1 MKSFWGFW
9 AMTRPRFSQN
19 VQRLKR
25 HFKGFSQLF
34 ARREEVEEEE
44 TEIEIGYPTDV
55 KHLTHIGWD
64 GSTTINP
71 IKGWENLKPPEIIS
85 FPSISIKQF
94 ELAMAA
100 QADFATIQSQIS
112 NLNIYRKQICYC
124 TVRSG
129 TKMGFLV
136 TTLIFVVVGVIASL
150 CARICCN
157 RGPSTN
163 LLHLTLII
171 TATVCCWMMWA
182 IVYLAQLKP
191 LIVPVLSEGE

>member
-100 QADFATIQSQIS
+100 QAGEPID
-112 NLNIYRKQICYC
+112 
-124 TVRSG
+124 
-129 TKMGFLV
+129 
-136 TTLIFVVVGVIASL
+136 VINTNN
-150 CARICCN
+150 CA
-157 RGPSTN
+157 
-163 LLHLTLII
+163 
-171 TATVCCWMMWA
+171 
-182 IVYLAQLKP
+182 
-191 LIVPVLSEGE
+191 

>member
-1 MKSFWGFW
+1 MKEKSVEKFFMLPFFIGCGSESSVVVTTSSQTKNSSQITKESSSNVKMKTFWGFW

-34 ARREEVEEEE
+34 ARKEEVEEEE

-85 FPSISIKQF
+85 FPTISIKQF

-100 QADFATIQSQIS
+100 QASEPID
-112 NLNIYRKQICYC
+112 
-124 TVRSG
+124 
-129 TKMGFLV
+129 
-136 TTLIFVVVGVIASL
+136 VINTNN
-150 CARICCN
+150 CA
-157 RGPSTN
+157 
-163 LLHLTLII
+163 
-171 TATVCCWMMWA
+171 
-182 IVYLAQLKP
+182 
-191 LIVPVLSEGE
+191 

>member
-1 MKSFWGFW
+1 MLMGRNMKEKSVEKFFILPFFVGCSSESSVRVTNQLVETKNSTQITKRQEGEESSSNVKMKSFWGFW

-100 QADFATIQSQIS
+100 QAGEPID
-112 NLNIYRKQICYC
+112 
-124 TVRSG
+124 
-129 TKMGFLV
+129 
-136 TTLIFVVVGVIASL
+136 VINTNN
-150 CARICCN
+150 CA
-157 RGPSTN
+157 
-163 LLHLTLII
+163 
-171 TATVCCWMMWA
+171 
-182 IVYLAQLKP
+182 
-191 LIVPVLSEGE
+191 